1 MTLVTLFLGVAL
13 GFGVHPAFA
22 NSCSGTQFC
31 GALYYTQIGCCVDKA
46 AFVYDTSTHTVTF
59 TPTSLTSS
67 LPGADGIIFDPV
79 THDLMIGVNCGGN
92 QQITEVDPSSGAVT
106 GTISTTGVSP
116 SHLMAD
122 VAGNAWYSADGCG
135 TFNQGAVA
143 FGTSAGTTKTFTG
156 DDTYVNTLIWN
167 LNSPNENL
175 AYYTSSGCCGGNGH
189 FGTLDVATGT
199 TTCVKSGGS
208 CMVLA
213 GAHGGFFDPY
223 TGDVMIVG
231 GGHITQIDPN
241 TLAVV
246 SDLFVPGVTF
256 DQGSADGSGHLFVA
270 NNGGS
275 IYFLDY
281 SASGHVNSALN
292 FADNIGGVG
301 EADDVAPLVGQGS
314 TTTGVPEFPVGQV
327 LLVAIAIPMMLILR
341 QRVAKLPVPA

>member
-1 MTLVTLFLGVAL
+1 
-13 GFGVHPAFA
+13 
-22 NSCSGTQFC
+22 
-31 GALYYTQIGCCVDKA
+31 
-46 AFVYDTSTHTVTF
+46 
-59 TPTSLTSS
+59 
-67 LPGADGIIFDPV
+67 
-79 THDLMIGVNCGGN
+79 
-92 QQITEVDPSSGAVT
+92 
-106 GTISTTGVSP
+106 
-116 SHLMAD
+116 
-122 VAGNAWYSADGCG
+122 
-135 TFNQGAVA
+135 
-143 FGTSAGTTKTFTG
+143 
-156 DDTYVNTLIWN
+156 
-167 LNSPNENL
+167 
-175 AYYTSSGCCGGNGH
+175 
-189 FGTLDVATGT
+189 
-199 TTCVKSGGS
+199 
-208 CMVLA
+208 MVLA

-314 TTTGVPEFPVGQV
+314 TTTGVPEFPVGPV